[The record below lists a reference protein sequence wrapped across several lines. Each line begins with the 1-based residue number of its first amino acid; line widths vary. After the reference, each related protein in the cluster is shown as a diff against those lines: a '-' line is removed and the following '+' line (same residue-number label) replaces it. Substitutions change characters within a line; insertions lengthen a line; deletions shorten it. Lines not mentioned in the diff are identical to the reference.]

1 MQPFE
6 QLKSFESRRSPASVL
21 LVVGCVLAAVGLARS
36 PLSSGSQNQGQNQGQ
51 TQSPG
56 RALPQITGGATA
68 DSNGRMIAVTGV
80 DVTGASILYLVDTLS
95 QRLVVYQ
102 ASGGSESSQGLRL
115 IGARRIDLDLELDG
129 FNDKSE
135 YTYKRL
141 KEEFSKKGLLK
152 DPDPLDK

>member
-1 MQPFE
+1 MQSFE
-6 QLKSFESRRSPASVL
+6 QLKSTESRRSPASVL

-36 PLSSGSQNQGQNQGQ
+36 PQGPGSQNQGQ

-95 QRLVVYQ
+95 NRLVVYQ